1 MSQEERLSVV
11 PARIVPKKDYLVL
24 GRATLL
30 SCSVSYFVLCT
41 RERKEHRASFFSFFF
56 RELFVICIYRC
67 CFCRPDEA
75 PHGGEGKGEGEED
88 DDDDDDEDDMEHDA
102 DGSGVRGSN
111 SKGGDGGGGGRRGGG
126 RSKADTRRGVD
137 LPPSG
142 TEVRAFVNLFEDIAV
157 NPPQDAVL
165 RQHWDTW
172 VKEDVGK
179 HNTRQNRQVGVV
191 RLGRVGAVDFALEP
205 RCRWYSRF

>member
-1 MSQEERLSVV
+1 M
-11 PARIVPKKDYLVL
+11 
-24 GRATLL
+24 G
-30 SCSVSYFVLCT
+30 
-41 RERKEHRASFFSFFF
+41 
-56 RELFVICIYRC
+56 
-67 CFCRPDEA
+67 
-75 PHGGEGKGEGEED
+75 
-88 DDDDDDEDDMEHDA
+88 DDMDHDA
-102 DGSGVRGSN
+102 DVSGIRGST
-111 SKGGDGGGGGRRGGG
+111 GGDGGGGGGGSRRGG

-179 HNTRQNRQVGVV
+179 HNTQQNRQVGRCVV
-191 RLGRVGAVDFALEP
+191 RCGLMGGTCGAFVRVGAVAVVVWCGGCWFVLKYE
-205 RCRWYSRF
+205 RGFVFIESWWRWS